1 MYIFANSYCP
11 KYVDLKHKKKDV
23 TQHHMKRQLLRNQTI
38 IVDVTSPIL
47 EHTIN
52 IPGDVHGFS
61 QKSIRNGSKLYTN
74 RYTNICIYIY
84 TNIFR

>member
-1 MYIFANSYCP
+1 
-11 KYVDLKHKKKDV
+11 
-23 TQHHMKRQLLRNQTI
+23 MKRQLLRNQTI

-74 RYTNICIYIY
+74 RYTNRCIYILIYLDKYKYMYIYMYPHVYICIYKYIYIY
-84 TNIFR
+84 TY